1 MEEEIK
7 HRTLSV
13 NGIAM
18 HVAEKGRGPVVL
30 LLHGFPELWYTWRRQ
45 IHALAALGYR
55 AVAPDLRGYGDTEAP
70 AAVGRYT
77 CHHVVGDLVALMD
90 ELGLGEEEKVHVVG
104 HDCGALVGWYLCMFR
119 PERVRSYV
127 TLTVPFRPR
136 NPAMKTV
143 EAMRA
148 LFGDD
153 YYICRF
159 QEPGEIESEIERIG
173 VRNVLRKI
181 LTDRK
186 PGPPMWPKGEDFS
199 RRPGW
204 PLALPSWLSEE
215 DLDYYTSKF
224 EKRGFT
230 GGLNYYRAMDL
241 NWELTAAWTGAQVKV
256 PVKFIVGDLD
266 MTYTTLGVKEYVHGG
281 GFKKHVPLLEEV
293 VVIEGVGHFI
303 NQEKAEETN
312 SHIIDFI
319 KKF

>member
-1 MEEEIK
+1 MEGIE

-18 HVAEKGRGPVVL
+18 HVAEKGRGGPAVL
-30 LLHGFPELWYTWRRQ
+30 LLHGFPELWYAWRRQ
-45 IHALAALGYR
+45 IHALASLGYR

-70 AAVGRYT
+70 APAERYT

-90 ELGLGEEEKVHVVG
+90 ELGEEKVHVVG
-104 HDCGALVGWYLCMFR
+104 HDLGALVGWYLCMFR

-127 TLTVPFRPR
+127 CLTVPFRPR
-136 NPAMKTV
+136 HPRMKPV
-143 EAMRA
+143 ESMRA

-159 QEPGEIESEIERIG
+159 QKPGDIESEIERIG
-173 VRNVLRKI
+173 ARNMLRKI
-181 LTDRK
+181 LTERK
-186 PGPPMWPKGEDFS
+186 PGPPMWPKGEDVGVG
-199 RRPGW
+199 PGK
-204 PLALPSWLSEE
+204 PVALPSWLTEE

-224 EKRGFT
+224 GKRGFT

-241 NWELTAAWTGAQVKV
+241 NWELTAPWTGVQVKV

-266 MTYTTLGVKEYVHGG
+266 MTYTSPGVKEYVHGG
-281 GFKKHVPLLEEV
+281 GFKMDVPLLEDV
-293 VVIEGVGHFI
+293 VVMEGAGHFI
-303 NQEKAEETN
+303 NQERAAEIN
-312 SHIIDFI
+312 SHIHDFI